1 MVNYQ
6 CSVDLI
12 SEEVQK
18 SLPEGYKVRPLEI
31 EDYAKVIK

>member
-18 SLPEGYKVRPLEI
+18 NLPTGYHVRPLEI
-31 EDYAKVIK
+31 EDYSKV

>member
-18 SLPEGYKVRPLEI
+18 KLPAGYHVRPLEI
-31 EDYAKVIK
+31 EDYAKV